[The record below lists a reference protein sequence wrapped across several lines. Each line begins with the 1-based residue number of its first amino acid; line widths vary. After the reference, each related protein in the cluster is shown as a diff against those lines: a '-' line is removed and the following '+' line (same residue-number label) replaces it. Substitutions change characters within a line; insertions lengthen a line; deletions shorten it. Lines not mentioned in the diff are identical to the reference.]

1 MPLMVREALSEKTA
15 MQTEGNHQVSNG
27 WGCQPCIRFRYIGE
41 SHALPPFRQERH
53 ISTNQTQRTASAAPS
68 SQKHMNVRAYRW
80 SRLGWMYT
88 YRPRVLK
95 VWPQWGVT
103 KPEIVLFVVSFQKIS
118 FTEMIHANTSGKQII
133 SAFTFKL
140 SFSIPR
146 RHVRYIQVWAIDS
159 AKK

>member
-1 MPLMVREALSEKTA
+1 
-15 MQTEGNHQVSNG
+15 
-27 WGCQPCIRFRYIGE
+27 
-41 SHALPPFRQERH
+41 
-53 ISTNQTQRTASAAPS
+53 
-68 SQKHMNVRAYRW
+68 
-80 SRLGWMYT
+80 MYT
-88 YRPRVLK
+88 YRPRVLE

-118 FTEMIHANTSGKQII
+118 FTEMIHANTGGKQII
-133 SAFTFKL
+133 GAFTFKL